1 VAPSKVSACFRK
13 GGFKSDINIES
24 VECDSNE
31 VEFEQLSSVL
41 ATKIVNFDKY
51 AYRNCDDL
59 IPSGEIYSDDLVALE
74 PSEPTEESE
83 QEQPDLQADVISKQK
98 AIEYLNR

>member
-1 VAPSKVSACFRK
+1 MVLVAWDSVAPSKVSACFRK

-41 ATKIVNFDKY
+41 ATKIVNFDKFKMIIKK
-51 AYRNCDDL
+51 NL
-59 IPSGEIYSDDLVALE
+59 ISL
-74 PSEPTEESE
+74 
-83 QEQPDLQADVISKQK
+83 
-98 AIEYLNR
+98 